1 MRMSG
6 FFKSKVALVL
16 GVSLLVQ
23 TPLFHI
29 QPAVYAASAGTK
41 VSTTT
46 GAKASPSPSPS
57 PAAAT
62 PTNSSNPTDL
72 KLEVKSAI
80 LMEASTGQI
89 LYDNQADLQLPPASM
104 TKMMTEYLV
113 LENISNGKLKWDDVV
128 TASKNA
134 ADVIGSGQLI
144 AEGEKLTVKQMFSAM
159 SIYSAND
166 ASVAL
171 AERLGGSEEGFA
183 KMMNDKAKQLGMSA
197 HFISAT
203 GLSRAD
209 LGKNVPASIEGET
222 LMSAKDAAILAYN
235 LLKDHKEVLDFT
247 KIPAQKLR
255 ETDKTPMINWNWML
269 DGNQSNIN
277 YKKYSYQGLDG
288 LKTGS
293 TDDAGY
299 CFTGT
304 VERNGMRLISVVM
317 GTDKESKR
325 FDETRKL
332 LDYGFTNFEMK
343 PFLNAKQEID
353 ALKLVSIKKGVK
365 TEVPVVTKT
374 GLTFVAKKGAKP
386 EDFKITA
393 APIEEAKLV
402 APIAKGDKLGTA
414 TVTYEGKQQ
423 TVDLIANED
432 VAKGGFFRLMFRSI
446 NTFFSDMVKGVKG
459 MFKG

>member
-1 MRMSG
+1 MSG
-6 FFKSKVALVL
+6 FCKSKVALVL

-23 TPLFHI
+23 TSLFHI
-29 QPAVYAASAGTK
+29 QPPTVQAASSGTK
-41 VSTTT
+41 TKTTN
-46 GAKASPSPSPS
+46 GVKASPAPS
-57 PAAAT
+57 PAATTPAAT
-62 PTNSSNPTDL
+62 TATDL
-72 KLEVKSAI
+72 KLDVKSAI

-89 LYDNQADLQLPPASM
+89 LYEYQADVPLPPASM

-113 LENISNGKLKWDDVV
+113 LENISSGKIKWDDIV

-134 ADVIGSGQLI
+134 KDVIGSGQLI
-144 AEGEKLTVKQMFSAM
+144 ADGEKLTVKQMFSAM

-171 AERLGGSEEGFA
+171 AERIGGTEEGFA
-183 KMMNDKAKQLGMSA
+183 NMMNDKAKQLGMSDKA

-222 LMSAKDAAILAYN
+222 LMSAKDTAILAYN

-255 ETDKTPMINWNWML
+255 ESDKTAMINWNWML

-277 YKKYSYQGLDG
+277 YKKYAYQGLDG

-293 TDDAGY
+293 TNDAGY

-317 GTDKESKR
+317 GTNKESKR

-332 LDYGFTNFEMK
+332 LDFGFTNYEIK
-343 PFLNAKQEID
+343 PYLNAKQEID
-353 ALKLVSIKKGVK
+353 ALKIISIKKGVK

-374 GLTFVAKKGAKP
+374 GMTFVAKKGAKP

-393 APIEEAKLV
+393 APIEDAKLV

-414 TVTYEGKQQ
+414 TVTYDGKQQ

-432 VAKGGFFRLMFRSI
+432 VQKGGFFRLLFRSI
-446 NTFFSDMVKGVKG
+446 KTFFADMMKGIKG
-459 MFKG
+459 MF

>member
-1 MRMSG
+1 VRMSG
-6 FFKSKVALVL
+6 FYKSKVALVL

-23 TPLFHI
+23 TSLFHI
-29 QPAVYAASAGTK
+29 QSPTIYAASTGTNA
-41 VSTTT
+41 STTN
-46 GAKASPSPSPS
+46 GAKASPAPS
-57 PAAAT
+57 PAATTAA
-62 PTNSSNPTDL
+62 PTTATDL
-72 KLEVKSAI
+72 KLDVKSAI

-89 LYDNQADLQLPPASM
+89 LYETQADVPLPPASM

-113 LENISNGKLKWDDVV
+113 LENISSGKLKWDDIV

-144 AEGEKLTVKQMFSAM
+144 ANGEKLTVKQMFSAM

-171 AERLGGSEEGFA
+171 AERIGGTEEGFA
-183 KMMNDKAKQLGMSA
+183 KMMNDKAKQLGMSDKA
-197 HFISAT
+197 HFISST

-222 LMSAKDAAILAYN
+222 LMSAKDSAILAYN
-235 LLKDHKEVLDFT
+235 LLKDHKEILDFT

-255 ETDKTPMINWNWML
+255 ETDKTAMTNWNWML
-269 DGNQSNIN
+269 EGNQNNIN
-277 YKKYSYQGLDG
+277 FKKYSYPGLDG

-299 CFTGT
+299 CFTAT

-317 GTDKESKR
+317 GTTKESKR

-332 LDYGFTNFEMK
+332 LDYGFTNFEIK

-353 ALKLVSIKKGVK
+353 ALKIVSIKKGAK
-365 TEVPVVTKT
+365 TEVPLVTKT
-374 GLTFVAKKGAKP
+374 GMTFVAKKGAKP

-393 APIEEAKLV
+393 APVEEAKLV
-402 APIAKGDKLGTA
+402 APIAKGDKLGT
-414 TVTYEGKQQ
+414 VKVSYEGKEQ
-423 TVDLIANED
+423 TIDLIANED
-432 VAKGGFFRLMFRSI
+432 VEKGGFFQLLFRSI
-446 NTFFSDMVKGVKG
+446 KTFFSDMMKGVRGK
-459 MFKG
+459 F